1 MLGLVVVALTIG
13 SPPYELPATLT
24 LPDGDGPFPAVV
36 LVHGSGPLDRDETI
50 GGTTLFADLADALA
64 HRGIASLRYDK
75 RTFVYGDTLTN
86 DLTLDT
92 EVIDDAIAAVHALQ
106 ARPEIGAV
114 TVAGHSLGGML
125 APEIAARAG
134 QVAGVVALAPPARPP
149 LEILRD
155 QLHTLGAS
163 RDALAP
169 VEAAIAATLLPA
181 IADDP
186 MLRVMGMPLAYW
198 RDWEAH
204 DGVAAARAWKRP
216 LLVLQGDRDWQV
228 TRADFTRYQRGV
240 RGCTCVVLAGD
251 DHTFTRRAASRVD
264 PNVVEQL
271 VHFIG
276 RLRRAPRR
284 SSRRAPPARHRCLRA
299 PGRAAAAWSPR
310 PRAAA

>member
-13 SPPYELPATLT
+13 SPPTELPATLT

-50 GGTTLFADLADALA
+50 GGTTLFADLADELA

-75 RTFVYGDTLTN
+75 RTFVYADTLTN

-92 EVIDDAIAAVHALQ
+92 ETIDDAVSAVHALQ
-106 ARPEIGAV
+106 ARPEIAGV
-114 TVAGHSLGGML
+114 TVVGHSLGGML
-125 APEIAARAG
+125 APEIATRAG
-134 QVAGVVALAPPARPP
+134 HVRGVVALAPPSRAP

-169 VEAAIAATLLPA
+169 VEAAIAATLLPP

-186 MLRVMGMPLAYW
+186 MLRVMGMPLSYW

-204 DGVAAARAWKRP
+204 DGIAAARALSEP
-216 LLVLQGDRDWQV
+216 LLVLHGDRDWQV
-228 TRADFTRYQRGV
+228 TRADFARYQREV
-240 RGCTCVVLAGD
+240 RGCRCIALAGD
-251 DHTFTRRAASRVD
+251 DHTFSVHGRVD
-264 PNVVEQL
+264 ARVVAQL
-271 VHFIG
+271 VRFIASY
-276 RLRRAPRR
+276 RARPARR
-284 SSRRAPPARHRCLRA
+284 SS
-299 PGRAAAAWSPR
+299 
-310 PRAAA
+310 

>member
-50 GGTTLFADLADALA
+50 AGTMLFADLADALA

-75 RTFVYGDTLTN
+75 RTFVYSETLTN
-86 DLTLDT
+86 DLSLDT
-92 EVIDDAIAAVHALQ
+92 ETVDDAVAAVQALQ
-106 ARPEIGAV
+106 ARAEIGAV
-114 TVAGHSLGGML
+114 TVVGHSLGGML
-125 APEIAARAG
+125 APEVAARAG
-134 QVAGVVALAPPARPP
+134 HVTSVVALAPPARPP

-163 RDALAP
+163 REALAP

-186 MLRVMGMPLAYW
+186 MLRVMGMPLSYW

-204 DGVAAARAWKRP
+204 DGIAAARALHVP

-228 TRADFTRYQRGV
+228 TRADFARYQREV
-240 RGCTCVVLAGD
+240 RGCRCVLLAGD
-251 DHTFTRRAASRVD
+251 THTFDRDGAVD
-264 PNVVEQL
+264 PRVVDQL
-271 VHFIG
+271 VHFIARSSRG
-276 RLRRAPRR
+276 PRR
-284 SSRRAPPARHRCLRA
+284 SSRRGRPARRRCRRA
-299 PGRAAAAWSPR
+299 R
-310 PRAAA
+310 PRGA